1 MTIAKSYTGR
11 FSCRYQKWKTKWTGS
26 WPQSLIA
33 RSRLMKS
40 CATLSML
47 RMTCRRAQVCYRPH
61 HARMA
66 QTNRLAK
73 KDAHLRAVFGGAKR
87 DRTAGFQTRAVFAYP
102 LDYLLSS
109 AHRDDDPP
117 SRKQLLSRLVAVAFF
132 MESLGAVILNTA
144 VAIISQ
150 ALKVALHSFGGE
162 AQASNTPT
170 IRRVILARRH
180 QLSRISRKKVNYVLN
195 VDISNF
201 FDEVSPKWLR
211 AGILEDGVRTVRDT
225 GDCTGLGGV
234 TTACQHLS
242 TRRL

>member
-1 MTIAKSYTGR
+1 
-11 FSCRYQKWKTKWTGS
+11 
-26 WPQSLIA
+26 
-33 RSRLMKS
+33 
-40 CATLSML
+40 
-47 RMTCRRAQVCYRPH
+47 
-61 HARMA
+61 MA

-201 FDEVSPKWLR
+201 FDEVSQKWLIRFVEHRIGDKRIIRLIPKWLR